1 MADPLGEVGRLAEAT
16 IAVVGLG
23 LMGGSLAAA
32 LRGGAGS
39 ARQCRQ
45 VIGIVRQTDTLPLA
59 RKYVDQATT
68 DLGAVAAADIVVLA
82 TPARTILRLLPQVAA
97 LMRPG
102 ALLTDLGSSK
112 AAIVDVM
119 STLPDPILAVGGHP
133 MCGKEAGGLAAAD
146 ARLYDG
152 APFVLCP
159 VPGQPAVAVEQATA
173 LAQAV
178 GARPQVLDAALH
190 DQAVAA
196 ISHLPYAMAVATVLA
211 ATAQAETGGDLR
223 WQLAAG
229 GFRDTTRVAGGE
241 IAMWTDILL
250 TNQAAVL
257 MQLAHARAALDA
269 LTAALAQ
276 ADEVGLAALLRAA
289 QSRRRAMFQPTT
301 GGTDR

>member
-1 MADPLGEVGRLAEAT
+1 MPEAT

-39 ARQCRQ
+39 ARHCRQ
-45 VIGIVRQTDTLPLA
+45 VIGIVRQADTLPLA
-59 RKYVDQATT
+59 RNYVDQATT
-68 DLGAVAAADIVVLA
+68 DMGAVATADIVVLA
-82 TPARTILRLLPQVAA
+82 TPARTILRLLPQIAA
-97 LMRPG
+97 RMRPG
-102 ALLTDLGSSK
+102 TLLTDLGSSK

-119 STLPDPILAVGGHP
+119 SILPDTILAVGGHP

-146 ARLYDG
+146 GRLYVN

-159 VPGQPAVAVEQATA
+159 VIGQPEAAVARATA

-178 GARPQVLDAALH
+178 GARPLVLDAALH

-211 ATAQAETGGDLR
+211 AAAQAQTSGDLL
-223 WQLAAG
+223 WELAAG

-250 TNQAAVL
+250 TNQTAVL
-257 MQLAHARAALDA
+257 AQLAHARMALDA
-269 LTAALAQ
+269 LTAAVEQ
-276 ADEVGLAALLRAA
+276 ADEAGLVTLLQAA
-289 QSRRRAMFQPTT
+289 QSRRRTLFQPR
-301 GGTDR
+301 GKG